1 MHMTV
6 IDSAIT
12 DTLPSHVPANLVK
25 AVDYNNDPALK
36 IDPYLALAPLHDGP
50 PIFWNPLN
58 IRHNGLGTWD
68 VPRASYMR
76 EILADQA
83 TFSSKNCAGFS
94 ALIGESWL
102 MTPLEI
108 DPPDHGFYRNFL
120 NPLFSPVAVKKMDE
134 RIQKR
139 AQDLID
145 GFKDRGHCEFITE
158 FARPF
163 PIAIIMQLLGLPI
176 EELDMFIDWGQRLL
190 HGESL
195 EVKAQAANEIHI
207 YLKDR
212 IAEKRRNPQDDFI
225 SYICKTEVDGRK
237 LNDDEC
243 MGICY
248 LMFVGGLDTV
258 ASSLGFQ
265 FHHLASHPEH
275 RKYLIENPKKI
286 PAAVEE
292 YLRRF
297 SSVMTARQVTTDIDF
312 HGVKMKAGDWITLV
326 QASTSIDPLEYEN
339 PMEVDFERRHR
350 HLAFSFGPHFC
361 LGSHIGRRELNVAL
375 EKILVQL
382 PNLRIKP
389 DSSVITHGGAVFGVA
404 HLELEWDS

>member
-1 MHMTV
+1 MTNLNTATNYTV
-6 IDSAIT
+6 
-12 DTLPSHVPANLVK
+12 PSHVPAELVK
-25 AVDYNNDPALK
+25 CVDYNNDPALK
-36 IDPYLALAPLHDGP
+36 LDPYLALAPLHDGP
-50 PIFWNPLN
+50 PVFWNPLN
-58 IRHNGLGTWD
+58 TRHDGRGTWD
-68 VPRASYMR
+68 VARASYMR
-76 EILADQA
+76 EILADQE

-108 DPPDHGFYRNFL
+108 DPPDHGFYRSFL

-134 RIQKR
+134 RIQAR
-139 AQDLID
+139 AQELID
-145 GFKDRGHCEFITE
+145 GFKDRGHCEFISE

-176 EELDMFIDWGQRLL
+176 DELDMFIDWGQRLL
-190 HGESL
+190 HGDTIEIQ
-195 EVKAQAANEIHI
+195 AQAASEIHL

-212 IAEKRRNPQDDFI
+212 IAEKRRAPQDDFI
-225 SYICKTEVDGRK
+225 SYICKTEVDGRR
-237 LNDDEC
+237 LDDGEC

-265 FHHLASHPEH
+265 FHHLATHSDHH
-275 RKYLIENPKKI
+275 QFLLDHPKKI

-297 SSVMTARQVTTDIDF
+297 SSVTTARQVTKDIEF
-312 HGVKMKAGDWITLV
+312 HGVTMHKGDWLTLC
-326 QASTSIDPLEYEN
+326 QPSTSVDPLEYEN
-339 PMEVDFERRHR
+339 PMEVNFDRRHR

-375 EKILVQL
+375 EKILSQL
-382 PNLRIKP
+382 PNLRVAP
-389 DSSVITHGGAVFGVA
+389 NSQVISHGGAVFGIA
-404 HLELEWDS
+404 HLELQWDT